1 MKKYL
6 SAKQYGNVYVVSN
19 YNGEWAV
26 LDSEDKEIVP
36 FGKYN
41 WIDGFDHELAR
52 VKVRNRY
59 TGKSKWG
66 IIDMH
71 GNEVLPPEYDE
82 IWKFL
87 GKGRSDTRVVQDGV
101 SQQFDLNDH
110 SLCGFRRTRKYYD
123 DPGWRE
129 EDVYSS
135 YCDAIEGNCY
145 DLDCDY
151 DDPEMIAM
159 YWNTH

>member
-71 GNEVLPPEYDE
+71 GNEVD
-82 IWKFL
+82 
-87 GKGRSDTRVVQDGV
+87 
-101 SQQFDLNDH
+101 
-110 SLCGFRRTRKYYD
+110 RKSV
-123 DPGWRE
+123 G
-129 EDVYSS
+129 
-135 YCDAIEGNCY
+135 
-145 DLDCDY
+145 
-151 DDPEMIAM
+151 
-159 YWNTH
+159 